1 MICRWAKEYYG
12 TALLFY
18 VEEVEDDL
26 IKDIISSNRGHHKKS
41 LTLMVCKEFQHDAM
55 DFVRQHAC
63 IKGQPNLTS
72 RDFAEW
78 VKANW
83 GHDIVD
89 DTAHRWLHKLGFNQ
103 KRYGKGVYFDG
114 HERDDV
120 VAER

>member
-26 IKDIISSNRGHHKKS
+26 SKDIISSNRGHHKKS

-55 DFVRQHAC
+55 EFVRQHAC

-89 DTAHRWLHKLGFNQ
+89 DTARRWLHKLGFNQ
-103 KRYGKGVYFDG
+103 KRYGWQGGTF
-114 HERDDV
+114 
-120 VAER
+120 